1 MEKLQKICKII
12 LDNPDIELKVL
23 KKKIKHKPQ
32 DLEDLKT
39 HLLQHNLFLHR
50 TFYTRLKETGY
61 REHETYKITL
71 SIKKCHTSKITT
83 INDDENTLNG
93 TSGNEIVSHTSIES
107 QPLQGSKQI
116 SLDTKSSQ

>member
-12 LDNPDIELKVL
+12 LDNPEIELKLL
-23 KKKIKHKPQ
+23 KKKIKHKPR

-39 HLLQHNLFLHR
+39 HLLKYNIFLQR

-71 SIKKCHTSKITT
+71 SIK
-83 INDDENTLNG
+83 NVTL
-93 TSGNEIVSHTSIES
+93 
-107 QPLQGSKQI
+107 QK
-116 SLDTKSSQ
+116 